1 MKASR
6 IVSILL
12 LFIGFACLLAGVYPW
27 LRGGEFASG
36 FFAPG
41 ITFILLGGAI
51 RSRRRREE
59 EREGTDRGA

>member
-1 MKASR
+1 MQVSR

-12 LFIGFACLLAGVYPW
+12 LFLGFACLLAGLYPR
-27 LRGGEFASG
+27 LVGGEFASG

-51 RSRRRREE
+51 RSRRRKEE